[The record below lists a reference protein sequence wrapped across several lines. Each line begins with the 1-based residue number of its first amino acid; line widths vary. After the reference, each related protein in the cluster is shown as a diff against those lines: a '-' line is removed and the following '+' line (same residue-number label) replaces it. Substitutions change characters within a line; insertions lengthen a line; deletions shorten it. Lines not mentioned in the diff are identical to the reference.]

1 MWSARA
7 AGILLYIMVLSLLS
21 GISGMASDNNP
32 VIYDYSPY
40 FLVYKDGSVKRLKAE
55 EQTPAGLDPLT
66 NVDSKDIRISAD
78 VSARIYLPPININS
92 NSTKLSLIL
101 YFRGGGFCIFS
112 SASPIVHRHLN
123 GLAAVSSS
131 IILSVDYRR
140 APEHHIPVQ
149 YDDCWAALEWVA
161 SHRSDAEPWLL
172 DHADY
177 DRVYLAGDSAGG
189 NIVHNLAMRV
199 GSQGLI
205 SSYSLKLAGTILLD
219 PYFWGKNLTASEKAA
234 DPVLRKKLDQLW
246 GMICPESTA
255 GNDDPRVNPLAVGA
269 PSLADLGCTRMLL
282 CTSEKDAMRDRAL
295 MYYEALTK
303 SSGWR
308 GTAELYEAARE
319 DHEYYLN
326 HPDSNSTAML
336 RVRIAA
342 FLT

>member
-1 MWSARA
+1 
-7 AGILLYIMVLSLLS
+7 
-21 GISGMASDNNP
+21 MASDNNP

-78 VSARIYLPPININS
+78 VSAHIYLPPININS

-123 GLAAVSSS
+123 GLTAVSSS

-161 SHRSDAEPWLL
+161 SHRSDA
-172 DHADY
+172 
-177 DRVYLAGDSAGG
+177 
-189 NIVHNLAMRV
+189 
-199 GSQGLI
+199 GLI

-219 PYFWGKNLTASEKAA
+219 PYFWGKNLTASEKTA

-255 GNDDPRVNPLAVGA
+255 GNDDPRVNPLAAGA

-303 SSGWR
+303 GSEWR
-308 GTAELYEAARE
+308 GTAELYEAAGE
-319 DHEYYLN
+319 DHEFYLN
-326 HPDSNSTAML
+326 HPDSNSTAKL
-336 RVRIAA
+336 RARIAA